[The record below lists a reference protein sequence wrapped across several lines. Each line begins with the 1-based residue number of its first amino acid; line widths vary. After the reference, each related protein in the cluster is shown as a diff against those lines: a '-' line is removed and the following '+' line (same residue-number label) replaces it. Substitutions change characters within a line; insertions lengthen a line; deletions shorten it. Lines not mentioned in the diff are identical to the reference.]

1 MCLITFALLCIW
13 LLKVTAIYKAIRW
26 VSIKGSSYKQYI
38 ADNPPSNSD
47 DYYSAFEKQ
56 KGTFFPFG
64 IKDFKLRMYVKK
76 SSSYSFLRFFQNF
89 LFNFNYLTFI
99 TCLYLFISTNLNHL
113 PFLNSFFEQKNYFLY
128 SLSIVMLVGNIL
140 LSVEAIY
147 SCAVIGNYARHFHML
162 SHEKDFSIGES
173 PLLLE
178 LKVFFI
184 RLTTTIISSS
194 LTCYV
199 SHIFFN
205 LFTGKI
211 AVYQPLDPLNWFQ
224 ILFQSIYFTATT
236 LFTVG
241 YGDISPN
248 NEIGQLISLLIML
261 QGFLL
266 VVVVF
271 ASIMSIRF
279 DSAK

>member
-1 MCLITFALLCIW
+1 MCLITFALFSIW
-13 LLKVTAIYKAIRW
+13 LLKITAIYKAIRW
-26 VSIKGSSYKQYI
+26 VSINGFSYKQYI
-38 ADNPPSNSD
+38 SDHPPSNSD
-47 DYYSAFEKQ
+47 DYYSAFEKN
-56 KGTFFPFG
+56 KGVFFPFG
-64 IKDFKLRMYVKK
+64 MKDFKLRMYTKK
-76 SSSYSFLRFFQNF
+76 SSSYSLLRFFQNF
-89 LFNFNYLTFI
+89 LFNFNRLTFI
-99 TCLYLFISTNLNHL
+99 TCAYLLISTNLNHL
-113 PFLNSFFEQKNYFLY
+113 PFFSNFFGQKNYFLCV
-128 SLSIVMLVGNIL
+128 LAVIMLIGNIL
-140 LSVEAIY
+140 LSIEAIY
-147 SCAVIGNYARHFHML
+147 SCAIIGNYARHFHML
-162 SHEKDFSIGES
+162 SYKKDFSIGES

-184 RLTTTIISSS
+184 RLVTTIISSS

-199 SHIFFN
+199 SHIFFDA
-205 LFTGKI
+205 FTGKI
-211 AVYQPLDPLNWFQ
+211 AVYQPLNPLNWFQ
-224 ILFQSIYFTATT
+224 ILFQSIYFAATT

-279 DSAK
+279 DSAE